1 MKTVKYE
8 LIVEVLDDVMV
19 DMEISKKQYD
29 VTLKNAKSIQAEKSE
44 EDDYSIDVTT
54 EDNGNHIV
62 TTTQINNACT
72 HTILIEYK
80 CKKGYCFSK

>member
-29 VTLKNAKSIQAEKSE
+29 VTLKNAKNIQAEKSDD
-44 EDDYSIDVTT
+44 DDYSIKVDV
-54 EDNGNHIV
+54 ELYDDHVV

-72 HTILIEYK
+72 HTILIEYR

>member
-1 MKTVKYE
+1 MKTVKYK

-19 DMEISKKQYD
+19 DMEISKKQYND
-29 VTLKNAKSIQAEKSE
+29 TLKNANSIQAEKSE
-44 EDDYSIDVTT
+44 DDYYIKVNV

-80 CKKGYCFSK
+80 CKEGYCFSK